1 MTGSAASSISTMK
14 TETDAPVAEPAEAEH
29 RLHPMSWLFVL
40 LAQLKQF
47 IVPLIALFLF
57 GRRDDSGLWPL
68 IGVAALAIGSLWQY
82 FTYRY
87 GVGED
92 ALVVRSGLLER
103 SLRVIPFA
111 RIHNV
116 AVEQSVLHRVFGV
129 AEVRL
134 ESAGGTKP
142 EATMRVLTLADALEL
157 ETLVRRR
164 GRAGAGAAI
173 ASSTDGE
180 ATDGSTTAG
189 ARSDP
194 AQALLRLGPMD
205 LLRLG
210 VVSNRGMILVGAG
223 LAAFSQTGTRAWPNV
238 AEQLGGTWETWNGG
252 HQWQTWQLVAG
263 GLAVFAAI
271 MVVLRLLSLLL
282 AVLQYYGFVLQRDG
296 RRLTVER
303 GLLARWRTS
312 ASQRRI
318 QAWTLSEG
326 VLHRLLGQRTLEVD
340 TAASVQ
346 EGKSRALH
354 ELAPIAPV
362 ETCDRLIEQLLPQV
376 RWHDLDWRSL
386 PMRGWWRR
394 MLSTIPWVVLATALL
409 SLRFGSWGLLALV
422 WLPWAALRSHAE
434 ARRAS
439 WVLANELVA
448 VREGW
453 WQRYWRF
460 AEIDKLQALQLT
472 RSPLDRHFDTA
483 TLSLDTAGAG
493 ARSPRLR
500 IRYLPVADAET
511 LYRTL
516 SSELAQRP
524 LRW

>member
-1 MTGSAASSISTMK
+1 
-14 TETDAPVAEPAEAEH
+14 
-29 RLHPMSWLFVL
+29 MSWLFVL

-47 IVPLIALFLF
+47 IVPLIVLFAF
-57 GRRDDSGLWPL
+57 GRRDDGGLWPL
-68 IGVAALAIGSLWQY
+68 IGVGALAVGSLWQY

-92 ALVVRSGLLER
+92 ALVVRSGLFER

-134 ESAGGTKP
+134 ESAGGRKP
-142 EATMRVLTLADALEL
+142 EATMRVLTLADAAEL
-157 ETLVRRR
+157 EALVRRR
-164 GRAGAGAAI
+164 GRGGD
-173 ASSTDGE
+173 ASVTPADGE
-180 ATDGSTTAG
+180 FDDALVTATMASA
-189 ARSDP
+189 P
-194 AQALLRLGPMD
+194 PEPLLRLGGMD
-205 LLRLG
+205 LVRLG

-223 LAAFSQTGTRAWPNV
+223 LAAFSQTGSRVWPKLF
-238 AEQLGGTWETWNGG
+238 EQAGGTWQTWNGEN
-252 HQWQTWQLVAG
+252 HWQTWQLLAG
-263 GLAVFAAI
+263 GMAMLVTI
-271 MVVLRLLSLLL
+271 MIVLRLLSLLL
-282 AVLQYYGFVLQRDG
+282 AVLQYYGFVLHRDG

-303 GLLARWRTS
+303 GLLTRWRTS

-326 VLHRLLGQRTLEVD
+326 LLHRMLKQRTLEVD
-340 TAASVQ
+340 TAASAS
-346 EGKSRALH
+346 EGQSRTLH

-362 ETCDRLIEQLLPQV
+362 EACNGLIEQLLPQAH
-376 RWHDLDWRSL
+376 WLALDWQSL

-394 MLSTIPWVVLATALL
+394 MLSTVPWVLLITAALC
-409 SLRFGSWGLLALV
+409 LRFEGWGLLALA
-422 WLPWAALRSHAE
+422 WLPWAAIRSRAE

-439 WVLANELVA
+439 WFLSDELVGA
-448 VREGW
+448 REGW
-453 WQRYWRF
+453 WRRYWRF
-460 AEIDKLQALQLT
+460 AEIDKLQTLKLT
-472 RSPLDRHFDTA
+472 RSPLDRYFDTA
-483 TLSLDTAGAG
+483 TLWLDTAGAG
-493 ARSPRLR
+493 ARAPRLY
-500 IRYLPVADAET
+500 IRYLPHAEAAA